1 MIFYIHRR
9 LLILYF
15 SIGFIIAGYS
25 QKVDLLLPRE
35 RPEADIND
43 TVQKKN
49 GNSENLINVCKFRFT
64 GTDFG
69 IYNHPLE
76 FLKGK
81 LPALYI
87 SSLSGS
93 PGSDYSINSM
103 GFNSVKGNTNAS
115 ILLNGL
121 PIDNYLKFINYQ
133 DIDNYSTQFDDIKY
147 PQFSGTDANG
157 LLLINS
163 KSADKDC
170 HLFFS
175 LKSAISWLPK
185 QVDVLNGD
193 EYRNLLNEH
202 YADEP
207 EVLKMAGNSSTNWQ
221 KEITR
226 TALSHDAFIELLGSK
241 GKFPMRFSYGNSI
254 TRGIIRNSDLTKNT
268 VSYSLTPSFSDKH
281 LRTVLN
287 LFFTDYNENHVAEEA
302 FTSAIFFAPSSPV
315 YQENPFGNYFAWQND
330 KGEINRLQKNPVALI
345 NQLKTNERSSY
356 FSGFL
361 KLEYSFM
368 NIEGLSAGINT
379 AIAHLTQNQNVTLDT
394 TASWYTSAWK
404 DVRLRDKTFRI
415 YTNPYIKYERSF
427 KDDKFKMIIETGFF
441 DHYGQNQ
448 TFNRMT
454 GISVSDLSYN
464 EMSAY
469 ASASLKHTESF
480 DLKAKLTIYD
490 NPWLQNSTQF
500 YPGISGYWSFGE
512 EKFMDWCNI
521 FSQLSLTSSYSF
533 SGNSPYTQSNSNIIP
548 ENLKPAITRNFNT
561 GLAALFEDLP
571 LSLFLDYYILSDKGI
586 YFTRDNYAQGN
597 YEERI
602 INSFSM
608 RNSGLIFNL
617 VFRRLSFPALNYDL
631 RLSVNYNRNRITDFN
646 YLPGIDVIYEYDD
659 EFPFPP
665 LIYYTGNKISAFSV
679 LKQKYDT
686 NGKPLENEYETEGAV
701 IDGIKTAY
709 WIDRSTKPDWI
720 AGINGN
726 IRYKG
731 FEFNFSGRFCL
742 GNYVYNRLNAQS
754 VYNAI
759 DVSGMY
765 LRNLTADITITGFQN
780 LQFYSDYYVENASY
794 FKMDV
799 LGFGYEIKNPAN
811 KDYSLKFTLTLQN
824 AFTVTK
830 YTGMDPEV
838 TDGFDTGLYPR
849 ARIFTLGAIFDL

>member
-15 SIGFIIAGYS
+15 SFGFIIAGYS

-35 RPEADIND
+35 RSEADIND
-43 TVQKKN
+43 TVQAIKKN
-49 GNSENLINVCKFRFT
+49 CENSVNDNKIRYT

-69 IYNHPLE
+69 MFRHPLE
-76 FLKGK
+76 LLSGK
-81 LPALYI
+81 LPALFI
-87 SSLSGS
+87 TSADGS
-93 PGSDYSINSM
+93 PGSGFNITSM
-103 GFNSVKGNTNAS
+103 GFHSLKGNTNAT
-115 ILLNGL
+115 ILMNGL

-147 PQFSGTDANG
+147 PQFSGIDANG
-157 LLLINS
+157 LLTI
-163 KSADKDC
+163 KTKVPDDF
-170 HLFFS
+170 HVFFS

-193 EYRNLLNEH
+193 DYRNLLNEH

-226 TALSHDAFIELLGSK
+226 TALSHDAFIELQGSK

-268 VSYSLTPSFSDKH
+268 ISYSLTPSFSDKH
-281 LRTVLN
+281 FRTALN
-287 LFFTDYNENHVAEEA
+287 LFFTDYNENRVAEEA

-315 YQENPFGNYFAWQND
+315 YQENPFGNYFAWQNK
-330 KGEINRLQKNPVALI
+330 KGEINMLQKNPVALI
-345 NQLKTNERSSY
+345 NQLKTEEQSSY
-356 FSGFL
+356 FNGSF
-361 KLEYSFM
+361 KLDYSCM
-368 NIEGLSAGINT
+368 KIEGLSAGINT
-379 AIAHLTQNQNVTLDT
+379 SFTHLTQNQTVTLDT
-394 TASWYTSAWK
+394 NASWYTSAWK
-404 DVRLRDKTFRI
+404 DVRLSDKTFRI
-415 YTNPYIKYERSF
+415 YTNPYIKYERSL
-427 KDDKFKMIIETGFF
+427 KENKYKMIVEAGYF
-441 DHYGQNQ
+441 DHYEQNQ
-448 TFNRMT
+448 TFNRLT

-469 ASASLKHTESF
+469 ASASLKHSESF
-480 DLKAKLTIYD
+480 TLKAKLTIYD

-500 YPGISGYWSFGE
+500 YPGISGYWSIGD

-533 SGNSPYTQSNSNIIP
+533 SSNSPYSQSNSNMIA
-548 ENLKPAITRNFNT
+548 ENLKPAITQNFNT
-561 GLAALFEDLP
+561 GLAASFEDLP
-571 LSLFLDYYILSDKGI
+571 LYLLLDYYIHSDKGI

-608 RNSGLIFNL
+608 RNSGLIFYL

-631 RLSVNYNRNRITDFN
+631 RVSVNYNRNRITDFN
-646 YLPGIDVIYEYDD
+646 NLPGIDVIYEYNAA
-659 EFPFPP
+659 FPFPP
-665 LIYYTGNKISAFSV
+665 LIYYSGNKISAFSV
-679 LKQKYDT
+679 LQQRYDSD
-686 NGKPLENEYETEGAV
+686 GKPLENEYETEGAV

-709 WIDRSTKPDWI
+709 RIDRSTKPDWI

-726 IRYKG
+726 IRFKG

-754 VYNAI
+754 VYDAV
-759 DVSGMY
+759 DVPGMY
-765 LRNLTADITITGFQN
+765 LRNLTGDIYNTQFQN

-824 AFTVTK
+824 AFTLTK
-830 YTGMDPEV
+830 YTGLDPEV
-838 TDGFDTGLYPR
+838 TDGFDTGFYPR